1 MIRRAAFLTTST
13 LLLAT
18 GLANAKPTPAQ
29 KCESDKGI
37 AAAKKNLCLTVENN
51 KAIIGK
57 TSDTATCDAAFMKK
71 FAAAE
76 KSAAKAGG
84 SCIVT
89 GDAATIEQRVDTQEE
104 TIAALL
110 AGQSGGFH
118 DNGDGTITDTT
129 TGLMWEKKDLGNG
142 PGDLHDR
149 DAIFTWTAGTINP
162 DGTLFTTFLAGLN
175 AGTGFANHTDW
186 RIPTIAELETIIDY
200 STSIPAVSAAFNS
213 NCSSPC
219 SVTTCSC
226 TIQQNDYWSST
237 STAAIGLGFAW
248 DTYTGNGSVQPG
260 LKSSSLAARAVRG
273 GS

>member
-1 MIRRAAFLTTST
+1 MILRALFLTATA

-18 GLANAKPTPAQ
+18 GLANARPTTAQ
-29 KCESDKGI
+29 KCQVAKGL
-37 AAAKKNLCLTVENN
+37 AAAKKNLCLMTQTN

-57 TSDTATCDAAFMKK
+57 TPNTAPCDTAFMKK

-89 GDAATIEQRVDTQEE
+89 GDAATIEQRVDTQEAA
-104 TIAALL
+104 IAALL
-110 AGQSGGFH
+110 AGQSGGFQ

-129 TGLMWEKKDLGNG
+129 TGLMWEKKDLGTGN
-142 PGDLHDR
+142 PLHDR
-149 DAIFTWTAGTINP
+149 DTSYTWTAGTTAA
-162 DGTLFTTFLAGLN
+162 DGTLFTVFLPGLN

-186 RIPTIAELETIIDY
+186 RIPTIAELETITDY
-200 STSIPAVSAAFNS
+200 STQIPAIAAAFNS

-219 SVTTCSC
+219 TVTTCSC
-226 TIQQNDYWSST
+226 TVQQSDYWSST
-237 STAAIGLGFAW
+237 TEVGGSGFAW
-248 DTYTGNGSVQPG
+248 DVYTGNGSVQPG
-260 LKSSSLAARAVRG
+260 TKTSSLAARGVRG